1 MLESRCLRVERFS
14 HIIMMNN
21 YCGTVNGHIVTR
33 DLAHSVTMGDN
44 KHEKSVTNK
53 CTNVIM
59 MHNHVII
66 SALW

>member
-1 MLESRCLRVERFS
+1 
-14 HIIMMNN
+14 MMNN

-33 DLAHSVTMGDN
+33 DLAHAVTMGDN